1 MNARKEWLQNLCD
14 TEKFHHSILSNVEI
28 RELIKNYFTE
38 VRSNFATWVRKHGL
52 VLLEPGI
59 NLDLFP
65 PYRISSKELTTKQRN
80 EEIEKGRNNWKTYF
94 STLNVSKK
102 DTFNAARWIIL
113 ESGQEEYKR
122 TPSNI
127 AYCAAVI
134 DALSQG
140 LHMQPSSSKEI
151 YMKYLGK
158 ANQQLVQEREDD
170 NQSDDERG
178 GNSGDDGNVSDDFTA

>member
-1 MNARKEWLQNLCD
+1 MQMVSKQWFQASEKVVKKTIRRYIESTANHSKYWDEKGGDVLNARKEWLQNLCD

-113 ESGQEEYKR
+113 ESGQDEYKR
-122 TPSNI
+122 TLSNI
-127 AYCAAVI
+127 AYCTSHLFIQFLVRR
-134 DALSQG
+134 LSQE
-140 LHMQPSSSKEI
+140 K
-151 YMKYLGK
+151 
-158 ANQQLVQEREDD
+158 
-170 NQSDDERG
+170 
-178 GNSGDDGNVSDDFTA
+178 